1 MLKYFTFFAIYDK
14 IIHMKRQITTLLAIL
29 FIISTLATSLHEL
42 LPHHH
47 SSDCQ
52 ICTLVQNDNALA
64 PEQVLHIDIQQASFK
79 TPTKL
84 NSQII
89 SQAIS
94 TLGSR
99 APPSFS

>member
-1 MLKYFTFFAIYDK
+1 MKHQ
-14 IIHMKRQITTLLAIL
+14 IHLFLASL
-29 FIISTLATSLHEL
+29 FIVSTLMTSLHEL

-52 ICTLVQNDNALA
+52 VCTLVQNDNGLA
-64 PEQVLHIDIQQASFK
+64 PEQTLQIDILKISFK
-79 TPTKL
+79 TPNKL
-84 NSQII
+84 KNQIVSQT
-89 SQAIS
+89 IS